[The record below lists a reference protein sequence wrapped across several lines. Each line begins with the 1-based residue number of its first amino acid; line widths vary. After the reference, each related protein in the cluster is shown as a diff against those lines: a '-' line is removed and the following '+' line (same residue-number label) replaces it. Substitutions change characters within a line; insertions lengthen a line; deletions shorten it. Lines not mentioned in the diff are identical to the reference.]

1 MSDRVNRQWR
11 LKTRPVGMVKESDF
25 EYVEE
30 PAASPGEGQ
39 ALVRN
44 YMVAFEPAMR
54 GWLEDVESYVP
65 PVGIGEVMRASAVGV
80 VVESQ
85 ASEFAVGDIVTGT
98 LGWQEY
104 PLVDTGQPSIFGG
117 AQKLPPGATAEQALS
132 VFGITGLTAYFGYL
146 DVGKPAEGD
155 VVLVSG
161 AAGATGSV
169 VAQIARIKG
178 ASKVVGIAGGPE
190 KCKWLTDTLGLDAA
204 IDYKSEDVASRIA
217 EECPKGVNVFFD
229 NVGGEILEAAL
240 DNMAQNGRVVL
251 CGGISAY
258 NEETPPSGPRNYMQ
272 LVIRRCRME
281 GFIVIDFMDR
291 IGEAIADLG
300 KWVGEGKLIVE
311 TDVQKGM
318 DNVPKT
324 FLRLFEGKN
333 RGKQLC
339 QIGDAP

>member
-1 MSDRVNRQWR
+1 
-11 LKTRPVGMVKESDF
+11 MVKESNF

-39 ALVRN
+39 ALIRN

-54 GWLEDVESYVP
+54 GWIEDVESYVP
-65 PVGIGEVMRASAVGV
+65 PVQIGEVMRASSVGV
-80 VVESQ
+80 VVESKTPDLT
-85 ASEFAVGDIVTGT
+85 VGDIVTGT

-104 PLVDTGQPSIFGG
+104 PLVDTATPSIFGG

-146 DVGKPAEGD
+146 DVGQPVEGD

-190 KCKWLTDTLGLDAA
+190 KCKWLTDTLGLDVA
-204 IDYKSEDVASRIA
+204 IDYKTEDVASAIKQA
-217 EECPKGVNVFFD
+217 CPNGVNVFFD

-240 DNMAQNGRVVL
+240 DNMAQKGRVVL
-251 CGGISAY
+251 CGGISGY
-258 NEETPPSGPRNYMQ
+258 NEETPSSGPRNYMQ

-281 GFIVIDFMDR
+281 GFIVIDYMNR
-291 IGEAIADLG
+291 IGEAVADLG
-300 KWVGEGKLIVE
+300 KWVAEGKLIAE
-311 TDVQKGM
+311 TDVQQGM
-318 DNVPKT
+318 ENVPKT

-339 QIGDAP
+339 QIGEAP